1 MTAAGLFEPGS
12 LAALAAERVREA
24 RRNGALQSIAT
35 ELHCIDDGGIRFLVR
50 VLASLKQKQRE
61 AQAQADS
68 NARGQDRANPF
79 LPHDPRLFVADLTP
93 THFCL
98 LNKFN
103 VVDSHLLLVTRAFE
117 DQGRLL
123 TPADLDAMAV
133 VLAEI
138 DGLGFFNGGTAA
150 GASQPHKHL
159 QLVPL
164 PLAGEGHG
172 PALPI
177 EPLLAPVLAAADL
190 GEPATVPGLPFRH
203 ALLALGGRA
212 DAADLDRGYRRLF
225 AATGLAAADAA
236 VRADARPA
244 MPYNLLLTRRWMLIV
259 PRSREQVGG
268 IGVNALGYA
277 GSLFVHDEAQMATVA
292 RTGPLRLIT
301 EAAVAGAPTATV
313 PPGGSR
319 RGRIGWT

>member
-1 MTAAGLFEPGS
+1 LTAAGLFPPGS

-24 RRNGALQSIAT
+24 RQNGALQSIAT
-35 ELHCIDDGGIRFLVR
+35 ELSCVEDGGIRFLVR
-50 VLASLKQKQRE
+50 VLASLKQKERG
-61 AQAQADS
+61 AQAQA
-68 NARGQDRANPF
+68 NGKARGQAAANPF

-117 DQGRLL
+117 DQERLL
-123 TPADLDAMAV
+123 TPADLDAMAAA
-133 VLAEI
+133 LGEI

-164 PLAGEGHG
+164 PLAGEGG
-172 PALPI
+172 DPALPI
-177 EPLLAPVLAAADL
+177 EPLLAPVLARA
-190 GEPATVPGLPFRH
+190 EPGAPAIVPGLPFRH
-203 ALLALGGRA
+203 AVLGLDGRA
-212 DAADLDRGYRRLF
+212 DAADLDRGYRRLL

-236 VRADARPA
+236 VRPDARPA
-244 MPYNLLLTRRWMLIV
+244 MAYNLLLTRRWMLMV
-259 PRSREQVGG
+259 PRRREQVDG
-268 IGVNALGYA
+268 IGVNALAYA
-277 GSLFVHDEAQMATVA
+277 GSLFVRDEAQMATVM
-292 RTGPLRLIT
+292 RTGPLRLIAA
-301 EAAVAGAPTATV
+301 AAVEAPTMTV

-319 RGRIGWT
+319 RGRIGRT